1 MLWQGLC
8 YLYATTIICDI
19 KIAELSA
26 IIWAARY
33 FKRDIR
39 FLRALTQLIVS
50 SELQQIQSTEQ
61 VISFLFNSSM
71 SASLWVLIYVSQ
83 STTVIAITKKRYNRS
98 FFIIR
103 IALVLDCIFCNM
115 FFFAAATVN
124 VR

>member
-1 MLWQGLC
+1 MLWQGLY

-19 KIAELSA
+19 KIAELFA

-61 VISFLFNSSM
+61 VISFLFNYSM

-83 STTVIAITKKRYNRS
+83 STTVIAITKKNA
-98 FFIIR
+98 IIGHF
-103 IALVLDCIFCNM
+103 LLFE
-115 FFFAAATVN
+115 
-124 VR
+124 